1 MKPERWSKVES
12 IFHKALEADESR
24 RGSVI
29 EESCAGDEALRREV
43 ESLLA
48 HHRESASFI
57 ERPAFAGQVN
67 TGGVRPVTA
76 AATTRPD
83 LRGVSVGHYRILEEI
98 GFGGMGVV
106 YKAEDSRLGRL
117 VALKFLPEHMAAD
130 SVALERFRREA
141 RSASSLN
148 HPNICT
154 IYDFDLFEGQEFIA
168 MEYLDG
174 QTLAMYIAGLRE
186 VGTELVAKLGM
197 PIAEALAAAHSKGL
211 IHRDIKPG
219 NIFVTQS
226 GLVKVLDFGVAK
238 LVQGSDKIAVTT
250 LTDTNAI
257 TGTLPY
263 MSPEQLRGENLD
275 SRSDIYAFGIVL
287 YEIAT
292 GQRLYSSSLPRLVD
306 EILNRPASPPSS
318 VNGNLSAKADDI
330 ILKCLAKD
338 PEDRYQT
345 AKEIA
350 ADLRH
355 LSLRADLLRLQRESG
370 TGKTRAVAKTK
381 VKPANRLAIY
391 AALIALIAAAALTVY
406 LFRSQ
411 SSSLRVNPAEWTPIT
426 DFSDSVVS
434 PALSPDGRIL
444 AFVRGDDP
452 FFGKGE
458 IYAKLLPDGEP
469 VRLTHDGVAKMSP
482 HFSLD
487 GSRIYYTEVSNN
499 WETWMVPVLGG
510 EPRLILG
517 NAEGLSWI
525 GEHSILFSE
534 TKTGLHMA
542 LETANED
549 RTGVR
554 DIYVPPRERGMAH
567 RSALSPDR
575 KSVLLTE
582 MDNGGWLP
590 CRLLPFD
597 GSSVGQRVGPPE
609 AECVDV
615 AWSPDGKWMYFSAN
629 PGGRFHIW
637 RERYPA
643 GELQQVT
650 SGATEEE
657 GIAIAPDGASLI
669 TAVGTAQS
677 AVMLHDARGERQISS
692 EGYAE
697 SATFSPDGKKVF
709 YSVPERAPAG
719 QTVKGEQ
726 LYRVDL
732 ATGQSERVLAGA
744 LITGYSI
751 SPDGQKIVYSSLDK
765 NEHSHLWRADLDLH
779 SSPQQFMSPSDEDSP
794 QFGADGLVYFRA
806 AEGGKNFLYRMNQD
820 GSGRSKMLQESINEV
835 SGISPDGKWAVVS
848 ARPAKTGS
856 LDFRTVIVPLEGGDP
871 VTVCATVCYAGWT
884 YGGNQFAVYLI
895 QNAGQKTVFLPIPP
909 GKVLPALP
917 EGGIERAKPGSLG
930 KGAKVF
936 DGVAALRPHGGE
948 YVSLRDSVHRNLYRI
963 PLK

>member
-1 MKPERWSKVES
+1 MGRRLLCISPGFEWWS
-12 IFHKALEADESR
+12 
-24 RGSVI
+24 
-29 EESCAGDEALRREV
+29 
-43 ESLLA
+43 
-48 HHRESASFI
+48 
-57 ERPAFAGQVN
+57 
-67 TGGVRPVTA
+67 
-76 AATTRPD
+76 
-83 LRGVSVGHYRILEEI
+83 
-98 GFGGMGVV
+98 
-106 YKAEDSRLGRL
+106 
-117 VALKFLPEHMAAD
+117 
-130 SVALERFRREA
+130 
-141 RSASSLN
+141 
-148 HPNICT
+148 
-154 IYDFDLFEGQEFIA
+154 
-168 MEYLDG
+168 
-174 QTLAMYIAGLRE
+174 
-186 VGTELVAKLGM
+186 TELVAKLGM

-238 LVQGSDKIAVTT
+238 LVQESDKIAVTT
-250 LTDTNAI
+250 LTETNAI

-275 SRSDIYAFGIVL
+275 TRSDIYALGIVL

-318 VNGNLSAKADDI
+318 INGKLSAKADDI

-350 ADLRH
+350 VDLRH

-391 AALIALIAAAALTVY
+391 TALIALIAAAALTVY

-411 SSSLRVNPAEWTPIT
+411 SSSMRMNPAEWTPIT

-444 AFVRGDDP
+444 AFLRGDDP

-469 VRLTHDGVAKMSP
+469 VRLTHDGIAKMSP
-482 HFSLD
+482 HFSPD
-487 GSRIYYTEVSNN
+487 DSRIYYTEVSND

-534 TKTGLHMA
+534 TKSGLHMA

-554 DIYVPPRERGMAH
+554 DIYIPPRERGMVH

-582 MDNGGWLP
+582 MDNAGWLP

-597 GSSVGQRVGPPE
+597 GSSVGQQVGPPE

-637 RERYPA
+637 RERYPG

-657 GIAIAPDGASLI
+657 GIAIAPDGDSLI

-677 AVMLHDARGERQISS
+677 AVMLHDAQGERQISS
-692 EGYAE
+692 EGYAR
-697 SATFSPDGKKVF
+697 SPAFSPDGKKVF
-709 YSVPERAPAG
+709 YTVPERAPAG
-719 QTVKGEQ
+719 QPVNGAQ
-726 LYRVDL
+726 LFSVDL

-751 SPDGQKIVYSSLDK
+751 SPDGKKVVYSSVDK
-765 NEHSHLWRADLDLH
+765 NKHPHLWRADLDLH

-794 QFGADGLVYFRA
+794 QFGANGFVYFRA

-856 LDFRTVIVPLEGGDP
+856 LDFRTVIVPLEGGEP
-871 VTVCATVCYAGWT
+871 VTVCATVCFAFWT
-884 YGGNQFAVYLI
+884 DWGNQFAVYLI
-895 QNAGQKTVFLPIPP
+895 QNAGYKTVFLPIPP

-930 KGAKVF
+930 KGVRML
-936 DGVAALRPHGGE
+936 DGVVVLGPDGGE
-948 YVSLRDSVHRNLYRI
+948 YAFLRDSVHRNLYRI